1 MLLLQTSP
9 RFLSLYSLQR
19 YQHSQLTI
27 TLARSLA
34 TSDTAGSATRTFLP
48 IISAPFAQRT
58 GESQLTF
65 LQAYHVLPSAQ
76 HPLADVQYPNW
87 LLGSLPSASWAWF
100 EVKCSS
106 WLKHC

>member
-76 HPLADVQYPNW
+76 HPLADGQYPNW